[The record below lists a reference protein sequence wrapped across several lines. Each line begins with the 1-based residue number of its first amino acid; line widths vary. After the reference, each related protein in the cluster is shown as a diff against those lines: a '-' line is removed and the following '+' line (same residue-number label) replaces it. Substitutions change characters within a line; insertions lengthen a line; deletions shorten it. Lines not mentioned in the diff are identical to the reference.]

1 MLFLDKR
8 NKENQVE
15 VRGDLTYVYIFITLL
30 FTSLSTPLFGL
41 IVHLFLAFSIFYGF
55 LHGLFFSSTA
65 LTFLL
70 LPIHLRTN
78 RKT

>member
-8 NKENQVE
+8 NKEIQVE
-15 VRGDLTYVYIFITLL
+15 VHGDLTYIYFFITLL
-30 FTSLSTPLFGL
+30 FTSLSTPIFGL
-41 IVHLFLAFSIFYGF
+41 IVHLFQAFPICYGF

-65 LTFLL
+65 LTFLP
-70 LPIHLRTN
+70 LPIQLRTN